1 MNLYL
6 ELTNLSTELADFSF
20 VYELYNKVSNGNFS
34 GKVEGSTITL
44 LSNEVL
50 NTSKDLYT
58 LYIYIDGN
66 VDNPIEMAGKSFL
79 FKVWGSGTGAIY
91 KENVITPS
99 ENPSS
104 GSSKFFDTD
113 IMRNQ
118 IETITIADSNKVPEE
133 EGIISKDISSNQAG
147 TVMLWYKKN
156 DNQKYDM

>member
-66 VDNPIEMAGKSFL
+66 LNNPIEIAEKNFL
-79 FKVWGSGTGAIY
+79 FKLWGRSNIQR
-91 KENVITPS
+91 ECNNHLVIVHQNS
-99 ENPSS
+99 LIL
-104 GSSKFFDTD
+104 K
-113 IMRNQ
+113 
-118 IETITIADSNKVPEE
+118 
-133 EGIISKDISSNQAG
+133 
-147 TVMLWYKKN
+147 
-156 DNQKYDM
+156 